1 MTGHLAIIHRLVAAI
16 LMTALLSSCTPPESE
31 IVVDRATT
39 SVSDKPNIIFIMAD
53 DLGYNDVG
61 FNGVE
66 WVETPNLNELAKQSV
81 VFDNA
86 YMYPL
91 CSPSR
96 AALITGKD
104 SHRTQV
110 YAVPVL
116 ETGNSDTSI
125 FSRGTVQKEHT
136 FFSEPLNSAGYKLAH
151 FGKWHVVGPYPEK
164 EANYPFDEIGTQPPD
179 GDVSWIAKHRTQEY
193 QAYYPEQRGYHRNVG
208 GSWWGDPARG
218 YVAGYKSD
226 SGGYIAPFKNP
237 FIEAKADDG
246 WLSDRLTDEAIL
258 FMTENRD
265 HPFMIN
271 LNFYAPHR
279 PSIPRSPE
287 LLKKY
292 QEKAKDPVTGKLASL
307 RKEMA
312 AFSTMVESVDEN
324 VGRLV
329 QFLDENGLRENTVII
344 FTSDNGFHGT
354 QTVDNTMRGKKGLI
368 YEGGIKVPAL
378 MNWPGRANPGRVET
392 PIFVTD
398 YFPTLLEIAGVSDN
412 YSGILDGRSILPLT
426 EGKTLPERPLFWH
439 IAAAAKQPALS
450 AMREGDWKV
459 IQYLVS
465 GEVELYNLANDPKEE
480 ENLYAAEP
488 KIAKALIEKLE
499 RWREKNHAPLPP
511 ASNLRY

>member
-1 MTGHLAIIHRLVAAI
+1 
-16 LMTALLSSCTPPESE
+16 
-31 IVVDRATT
+31 
-39 SVSDKPNIIFIMAD
+39 
-53 DLGYNDVG
+53 
-61 FNGVE
+61 
-66 WVETPNLNELAKQSV
+66 
-81 VFDNA
+81 
-86 YMYPL
+86 
-91 CSPSR
+91 
-96 AALITGKD
+96 
-104 SHRTQV
+104 
-110 YAVPVL
+110 
-116 ETGNSDTSI
+116 
-125 FSRGTVQKEHT
+125 
-136 FFSEPLNSAGYKLAH
+136 
-151 FGKWHVVGPYPEK
+151 
-164 EANYPFDEIGTQPPD
+164 
-179 GDVSWIAKHRTQEY
+179 
-193 QAYYPEQRGYHRNVG
+193 
-208 GSWWGDPARG
+208 
-218 YVAGYKSD
+218 
-226 SGGYIAPFKNP
+226 
-237 FIEAKADDG
+237 
-246 WLSDRLTDEAIL
+246 
-258 FMTENRD
+258 MTENRD

>member
-1 MTGHLAIIHRLVAAI
+1 MKKLLLHVKSYLKVAIIPLFFFGLSGI
-16 LMTALLSSCTPPESE
+16 ALSH
-31 IVVDRATT
+31 DR
-39 SVSDKPNIIFIMAD
+39 VPNIVFILAD

-61 FNGVE
+61 FNGVK
-66 WVETPNLNELAKQSV
+66 WVETPNLNKLAQSSK

-104 SHRTQV
+104 SYRTQV

-116 ETGNSDTSI
+116 EKGPAEESI

-136 FFSEPLNSAGYKLAH
+136 FFSEPLNNAGYKLAH
-151 FGKWHVVGPYPEK
+151 FGKWHVVGPYPDK
-164 EANYPFDEIGTQPPD
+164 EVNYPFDSVGTQPVT
-179 GDVSWIAKHRTQEY
+179 GDKEWIKKHMTPEY

-218 YVAGYKSD
+218 YSEGYKSK
-226 SGGYIAPFKNP
+226 SGGYVAPFKNP
-237 FIEAKADDG
+237 FIEAKKNDE
-246 WLSDRLTDEAIL
+246 WLSDRLTDEAIK
-258 FMTENRD
+258 FIDE
-265 HPFMIN
+265 HKSEPFMIN

-279 PSIPRSPE
+279 PSIPRSE
-287 LLKKY
+287 KLLKKY
-292 QEKAKDPVTGKLASL
+292 AAKLKDPITGKESKL

-312 AFSTMVESVDEN
+312 AFSTLVESVDEN

-329 QFLDENGLRENTVII
+329 EYLEKNNLRENTVII

-354 QTVDNTMRGKKGLI
+354 QTVDNTMRGKKGFI

-378 MNWPGRANPGRVET
+378 ISWPHKVKAGRINT

-398 YFPTLLEIAGVSDN
+398 YFPTLLELAGESDN
-412 YSGILDGRSILPLT
+412 YFGTLDGRSILPLVFD
-426 EGKTLPERPLFWH
+426 KSLPERPIFWH

-450 AMREGDWKV
+450 AMREGDYKI

-465 GEVELYNLANDPKEE
+465 GDIELYNLKTDPQ
-480 ENLYAAEP
+480 
-488 KIAKALIEKLE
+488 
-499 RWREKNHAPLPP
+499 EKNNLANKEKEMVDKMRKKLSLWRKHNNAPLPK
-511 ASNLRY
+511 SSSLKY

>member
-1 MTGHLAIIHRLVAAI
+1 MTNKCLIFYKQVVALLLVAI
-16 LMTALLSSCTPPESE
+16 LAGCAPSSTNDVVPTSSTA
-31 IVVDRATT
+31 
-39 SVSDKPNIIFIMAD
+39 DKPNIIFILAD

-66 WVETPNLNELAKQSV
+66 WVETPNLNELARQST

-104 SHRTQV
+104 SYRTQV

-116 ETGNSDTSI
+116 ETGDSQTSI

-136 FFSEPLNSAGYKLAH
+136 FYSEPLNSAGYKLAH

-164 EANYPFDEIGTQPPD
+164 ESSYPFDAIGTQPPD
-179 GDVSWIAKHRTQEY
+179 GDLNWIAKHRTPEY

-218 YVAGYKSD
+218 YAAGYKSE

-237 FIEAKADDG
+237 FIEPKANDG
-246 WLSDRLTDEAIL
+246 WLTDRLTDEAIQ
-258 FMTENRD
+258 FIADSKGR
-265 HPFMIN
+265 PFMIN

-279 PSIPRSPE
+279 PSISRSPE
-287 LLKKY
+287 LLEKY
-292 QEKAKDPVTGKLASL
+292 RQKEKEPVTGKLASL
-307 RKEMA
+307 KKEMA

-329 QFLDENGLRENTVII
+329 AFLNENNLRDNTVII
-344 FTSDNGFHGT
+344 FTSDNGFHGV
-354 QTVDNTMRGKKGLI
+354 QTVDNTMRGQKGKI

-378 MNWPGRANPGRVET
+378 INWPGRVKSGRVET

-398 YFPTLLEIAGVSDN
+398 YFPTLLDIADERDN
-412 YSGILDGRSILPLT
+412 YSGTLDGRSILPLAF
-426 EGKTLPERPLFWH
+426 GKTLPERPLFWH

-450 AMREGDWKV
+450 AMREGNWKV
-459 IQYLVS
+459 IQFLVS
-465 GEVELYNLANDPKEE
+465 GEVELYNLADDPKEE
-480 ENLYAAEP
+480 QNLYQTQPA
-488 KIAKALIEKLE
+488 IAGALVKKLE
-499 RWREKNHAPLPP
+499 HWRKSNMVPLPP
-511 ASNLRY
+511 ASRLDY